1 MKTAADLL
9 LNVLKSPVQGLQSLH
24 QSLVRTCNNF
34 AEAMNRAAAREVA
47 NSPAMRG
54 YMAQK
59 GKDYLLYSAH
69 SSATLTESP
78 SRNQKYENLG
88 AKRCGFHRC
97 VQLFPRQTVSR

>member
-1 MKTAADLL
+1 
-9 LNVLKSPVQGLQSLH
+9 
-24 QSLVRTCNNF
+24 
-34 AEAMNRAAAREVA
+34 MNRAAAREVA

-97 VQLFPRQTVSR
+97 VQLFPETNGFTINFHQSSFFRASSA

>member
-1 MKTAADLL
+1 MH
-9 LNVLKSPVQGLQSLH
+9 SF
-24 QSLVRTCNNF
+24 RTCNNF

-78 SRNQKYENLG
+78 SRNQKYEIF
-88 AKRCGFHRC
+88 KM
-97 VQLFPRQTVSR
+97 

>member
-1 MKTAADLL
+1 
-9 LNVLKSPVQGLQSLH
+9 
-24 QSLVRTCNNF
+24 
-34 AEAMNRAAAREVA
+34 MNRAAAREVA

-78 SRNQKYENLG
+78 SRNQKYEIF
-88 AKRCGFHRC
+88 KM
-97 VQLFPRQTVSR
+97 